1 MALNAFRFCGDM
13 CRLLAIIVLIRRLK
27 TANNAQGISLK
38 THELYLLV
46 CAARYTDLFTTF
58 YSWYNSVMKV
68 TYILLHCCVI
78 YLIRWHG
85 SISPSYDRDLD
96 DFPAKYLVVPSALLA
111 VGMHIIQQAQGA
123 GYEHYPVLAVMQEL
137 LWMFSIILESVSIV
151 PQLHLLRKYRVIEN
165 LTGNYVFLLGVYRG
179 LYGFNWV
186 YRSYHEPHYR
196 HHYGAYFF
204 GAVQTLLYLDF
215 FYCWLKSKR
224 EGSELSYGGEG
235 DADYYDNDVNELRNY
250 DNSLLLME
258 DDDSNADCDIRRR
271 GTAASNDTEGIA

>member
-38 THELYLLV
+38 THELYLIV

-96 DFPAKYLVVPSALLA
+96 DFPAKYLVAPAAVLA
-111 VGMHIIQQAQGA
+111 GVIMQIQQPHK
-123 GYEHYPVLAVMQEL
+123 GYSVLVATQMF
-137 LWMFSIILESVSIV
+137 LWTFSITLESVSIV
-151 PQLHLLRKYRVIEN
+151 PQLHVLRKYRVIEN

-258 DDDSNADCDIRRR
+258 DDDSSADCDIRRR
-271 GTAASNDTEGIA
+271 GAAASNDKDGIA